1 MYEDH
6 NIKYFIPRIESIKY
20 GEIIMWVN
28 KDSEPHHLISE
39 DIENDKPDGI
49 FNSGIIHPKKC
60 YSKKFDIYTGLID
73 YYCVIHPAERGFIII
88 NNTLSNITDNTSNIK
103 FNYSNKIFSNTQN
116 QPIRN
121 ILTRYV
127 DPMIL

>member
-1 MYEDH
+1 MESNVIVIPKGFRKTKMYEDH

-20 GEIIMWVN
+20 GEIITWIN
-28 KDSEPHHLISE
+28 KDSEPHHLISG

-60 YSKKFDIYTGLID
+60 YSKKFDISTGLID

-88 NNTLSNITDNTSNIK
+88 NNTLSNK
-103 FNYSNKIFSNTQN
+103 
-116 QPIRN
+116 
-121 ILTRYV
+121 TR
-127 DPMIL
+127 

>member
-1 MYEDH
+1 MI
-6 NIKYFIPRIESIKY
+6 NLMVF
-20 GEIIMWVN
+20 
-28 KDSEPHHLISE
+28 LTA
-39 DIENDKPDGI
+39 
-49 FNSGIIHPKKC
+49 GIIHPKKC
-60 YSKKFDIYTGLID
+60 YSKKFNTSTGLID

>member
-1 MYEDH
+1 
-6 NIKYFIPRIESIKY
+6 
-20 GEIIMWVN
+20 MWVN

-73 YYCVIHPAERGFIII
+73 YYCVIHPAEWGFKLFFCLGYP
-88 NNTLSNITDNTSNIK
+88 NNGSPKK
-103 FNYSNKIFSNTQN
+103 FVL
-116 QPIRN
+116 PI
-121 ILTRYV
+121 
-127 DPMIL
+127 